1 MNEPERTPDVHNEMT
16 GAVDGL
22 VVQAGTVHGGIH
34 VHHSPAPHPEPSG
47 TTSGNTFGAL
57 VDALLAVPSVR
68 DETSRRLV
76 LSRMRPEIAQAVPH
90 HQRARLHVI
99 ELVRTCLD
107 YDGGLDDLVRVL
119 RELEGAAS
127 IPVRRSAD
135 AVRALVDENR

>member
-1 MNEPERTPDVHNEMT
+1 MNEPERTPDVHNQVT

-34 VHHSPAPHPEPSG
+34 VHHSPAPHPTPSG
-47 TTSGNTFGAL
+47 DALGTL

-68 DETSRRLV
+68 DETGRRLV
-76 LSRMRPEIAQAVPH
+76 LSMMRPEIAQAVPH

-107 YDGGLDDLVRVL
+107 YDGGLDDLLRVL
-119 RELEGAAS
+119 RELEGES
-127 IPVRRSAD
+127 IPVHRSEEA
-135 AVRALVDENR
+135 ARALVEESS